1 MDECTRTAEVALLA
15 PFSRSCSRRFRPLD
29 TSDFRLGPLKY
40 SSVKIYSL
48 PSLCLQILL
57 PGELLQ
63 HHHLPLRTL
72 RSMVR
77 RLALRLVPDDLSPL
91 PPRELARQGRRE
103 RVEVA
108 REDEAADRR
117 EELDGRGSR
126 RISREIDLTRNVE
139 VRADFEGVTGAA
151 SSEEK
156 IVDPRVVVDEPL
168 AVRRVGVVAVASA
181 EVGA

>member
-1 MDECTRTAEVALLA
+1 M
-15 PFSRSCSRRFRPLD
+15 
-29 TSDFRLGPLKY
+29 
-40 SSVKIYSL
+40 
-48 PSLCLQILL
+48 
-57 PGELLQ
+57 
-63 HHHLPLRTL
+63 
-72 RSMVR
+72 
-77 RLALRLVPDDLSPL
+77 
-91 PPRELARQGRRE
+91 
-103 RVEVA
+103 A